1 MSPAHTMVSDTSRL
15 TTPVSDTGRCGR
27 WVSDTDRFAS
37 VGGAVVR
44 ALANDASLQWSG
56 QTLYRGTEVVP
67 LNAAH
72 QSDVAQRL
80 LDQRA
85 LLDGAALR
93 LRLSD
98 AALHAQHCP
107 SNETQR
113 FVFELLEQIR
123 VEALAPDDLPGLKHN
138 LRKRFLLWADEFQ
151 NSGLTETSLGIL
163 LFTIAVASW
172 SRLTGEE
179 PPDQMSDL
187 MEGTRV
193 NIVPEI
199 GPMLRGMKDH
209 LADQS
214 AFIPHAIALAQW
226 VATAI
231 ETAESQAGSTTRNRP
246 QRNGFSLRLHFE
258 SSQTPEAPIA
268 ASGQSKAWQASHQRY
283 RVFTKAYDQES
294 DATDL
299 VRTAQLREFRAQM
312 DQELIELGVNVP
324 RLARIFLNRLSRPER
339 DGWEFE
345 QEEGY
350 IDGRRLARLIAD
362 PQARDVFQQE
372 FVHPISNAAV
382 TFLLDCSGSM
392 KAHAQQ
398 LSLMMDVLCRAL
410 DMAGVSNEVLGFST
424 QSWNGGRAKRD
435 WMRAGKPELPGRLN
449 EQLHIVFKPANR
461 DWRRARMGLAGMRRL
476 DLFREGIDGEALA
489 WAAQRL
495 NQTPANRR
503 LLIVV
508 SDGCP
513 MDSATHQE
521 NDDHYLDEH
530 LKQVIR
536 EIEFGK
542 SIEVSA
548 LGVGLDLGCFYR
560 HRLALD
566 LGGGISEAVLLEIVN
581 MMTKSRHA

>member
-1 MSPAHTMVSDTSRL
+1 MVSDTSRL

-231 ETAESQAGSTTRNRP
+231 ETAESQAGNATRNRP

>member
-1 MSPAHTMVSDTSRL
+1 MVSDTSRL

-231 ETAESQAGSTTRNRP
+231 ETAESQAGNATRNRP

-372 FVHPISNAAV
+372 FIRPISNAAV

-410 DMAGVSNEVLGFST
+410 DMAGIRNEVLGFST

-449 EQLHIVFKPANR
+449 EQLHIVFKPVNR
-461 DWRRARMGLAGMRRL
+461 DWRRARMGLAGMRRF

-581 MMTKSRHA
+581 MMTKSRYA